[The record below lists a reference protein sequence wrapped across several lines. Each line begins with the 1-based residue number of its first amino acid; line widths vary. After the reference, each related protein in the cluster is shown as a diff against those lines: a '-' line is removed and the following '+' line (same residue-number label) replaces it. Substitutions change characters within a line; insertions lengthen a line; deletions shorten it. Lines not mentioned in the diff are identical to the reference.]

1 VGFENSFFLPFTSI
15 TRVVSGQE
23 LFETEPKNVVTI
35 TFEVSNT
42 ADEELEFISDVKF
55 PAGGKLITPSFPFR
69 LAPNATE
76 IRLVSFFTPQTALT
90 GRYEISYLIR
100 SSRDTSISDAAR
112 IFVIVLPVTKH
123 CPEWRL
129 TWKGIPG
136 VGLCV
141 TWDHVRGRFET
152 CVLSGSHQM
161 L

>member
-1 VGFENSFFLPFTSI
+1 M
-15 TRVVSGQE
+15 
-23 LFETEPKNVVTI
+23 
-35 TFEVSNT
+35 
-42 ADEELEFISDVKF
+42 
-55 PAGGKLITPSFPFR
+55 
-69 LAPNATE
+69 
-76 IRLVSFFTPQTALT
+76 
-90 GRYEISYLIR
+90 IR

-112 IFVIVLPVTKH
+112 IFVVVLPVTKH